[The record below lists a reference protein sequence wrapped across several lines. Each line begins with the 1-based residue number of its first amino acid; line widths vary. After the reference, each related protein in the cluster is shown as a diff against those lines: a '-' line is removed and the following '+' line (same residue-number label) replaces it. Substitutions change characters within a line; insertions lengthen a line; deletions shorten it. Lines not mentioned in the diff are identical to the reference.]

1 MFGIDCG
8 IISAAAVL
16 HTCAPQS
23 DEEGIHA
30 RFLKNCFFA
39 MRLKKTHFIIAL
51 AVTAVAS
58 VSFTYVIVSTQWSI
72 EPLGTGN
79 AQNCPESR
87 DPEVGLDTSE
97 LGETNIF
104 KMIFSLVVRI
114 GCTSESAFTLPEK
127 AALWKFARNTRIPD
141 DGELRHLEE
150 TRIFFGSV

>member
-1 MFGIDCG
+1 
-8 IISAAAVL
+8 
-16 HTCAPQS
+16 
-23 DEEGIHA
+23 
-30 RFLKNCFFA
+30 

-51 AVTAVAS
+51 AVTAAAS

-87 DPEVGLDTSE
+87 HPEVGLDTSE
-97 LGETNIF
+97 LGERNIF

-114 GCTSESAFTLPEK
+114 GCTSESVFTLPEK
-127 AALWKFARNTRIPD
+127 DALWKFARNTRIPD

-150 TRIFFGSV
+150 TSIFFGSAHDDMKSCVVVVWERMQYTGCQTSSIGDVGCLTN